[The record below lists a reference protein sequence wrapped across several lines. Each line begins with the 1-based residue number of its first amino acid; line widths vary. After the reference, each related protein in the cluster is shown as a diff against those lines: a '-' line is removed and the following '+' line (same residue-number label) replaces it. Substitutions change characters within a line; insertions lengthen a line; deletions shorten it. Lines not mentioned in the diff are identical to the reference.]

1 MMPTA
6 TQMLAAVQLALRE
19 HVTPQIED
27 QWAQSALRSVDVI
40 LNHLQARVPA
50 EGPMLHQDT
59 SELVTLLTGARE
71 ALGGGDP
78 ALEAFL
84 AEAPALLAG
93 YASVEDLQAINHTGR
108 EAVDVL
114 LRACHAQR
122 GQAGVDAVHAGL
134 RAYLLRHA
142 ERESGFFF
150 PTYVGR
156 PV

>member
-6 TQMLAAVQLALRE
+6 EQMLAAVQLALRE
-19 HVTPQIED
+19 HVVPQIED

-59 SELVTLLTGARE
+59 AELADLLTTAQAALPADDA
-71 ALGGGDP
+71 ALG
-78 ALEAFL
+78 AFL
-84 AEAPALLAG
+84 DEAPDMLAG
-93 YASVEDLQAINHTGR
+93 YARVDALQALNHRGR
-108 EAVDVL
+108 EALDRMLV
-114 LRACHAQR
+114 RC
-122 GQAGVDAVHAGL
+122 QARKGDATADGVHADL
-134 RAYLLRHA
+134 RAYLIRHA
-142 ERESGFFF
+142 DRESGFFF

>member
-1 MMPTA
+1 MMPTT

-59 SELVTLLTGARE
+59 NELVALLTEAHS

-78 ALEAFL
+78 SLEAFL
-84 AEAPALLAG
+84 AEAPTLLAG
-93 YASVEDLQAINHTGR
+93 YASVDDLQAINHKGR

-114 LRACHAQR
+114 LLACHAQR
-122 GQAGVDAVHAGL
+122 GHTTADAIHADL